1 MRYTSAEASKLLK
14 KLNGDYQEL
23 LSREILSRSFLAA
36 TGEDVDSVRPEYD
49 FEKTQAEIAEISE
62 KIRRLRHAINVFN
75 TTHEVPG
82 FGMTVDEMLV
92 FLPQLSERASALDSM
107 RAALPKQR
115 ERTYG
120 SGTGATIDY
129 RYANYDIKKAAGEYE
144 RVYDT
149 LTKAQMALDRLN
161 GSETMEIDI

>member
-107 RAALPKQR
+107 RAALH
-115 ERTYG
+115 
-120 SGTGATIDY
+120 
-129 RYANYDIKKAAGEYE
+129 
-144 RVYDT
+144 
-149 LTKAQMALDRLN
+149 
-161 GSETMEIDI
+161 